1 MRKSLAILFLICSFQ
16 SIAQDS
22 RNFKI
27 TFNNPQ
33 ARTLDVLSIRYHS
46 LFISSSDQRVDL
58 NGNLETQSIH
68 LNLEEDALIHLSG
81 SLRETFFIEP
91 GEALEILL
99 ISDEFGYDSLVL
111 NHDFQFKLDILD
123 SLNSIEDEHLEE
135 FWKEGTSISSID
147 NSAFL
152 ESIDQLYHK
161 QTEYL
166 KGTQVS
172 NNYRSYLGILNL
184 TTKLEYLFK
193 RKELAESKALLQA
206 VNSFQEVLLDKPE
219 VYMSDRRI
227 NDLAYKIFLKKI
239 ESGIGSSYDYFWYN
253 KTTDILK
260 GLKKQVKRYSSHR
273 GFLEYM
279 LPNLIID
286 VLHSHSIDVGFE
298 LFASYG
304 KEYPQS
310 TFNDFLEDELDSYD
324 HLRNGRS
331 IEDISFI
338 KADGSSLS
346 LSELS
351 DKIIFIDFWAT
362 WCSPCLQEIPYLNEL
377 KEEFNSYDQIIWL
390 SVSVDHEKDKDKWL
404 RFIEKYDM
412 AGIVNVMPVSK
423 KELNDYF
430 RIISIPRYSII
441 DKGQIIFNAHA
452 PRPPT
457 TEIRDQL
464 KSLLS
469 K

>member
-1 MRKSLAILFLICSFQ
+1 MLRGLILLFLISSFQ
-16 SIAQDS
+16 CIAQDGKT
-22 RNFKI
+22 FKI

-33 ARTLDVLSIRYHS
+33 VRTLDALSIRYHN
-46 LFISSSDQRVDL
+46 LFKSSSDQRVDL
-58 NGNLETQSIH
+58 NGNLKTQSIR
-68 LNLEEDALIHLSG
+68 LNLEEDAIIHLSG
-81 SLRETFFIEP
+81 NLRETFFIEP
-91 GEALEILL
+91 GEVLEILL
-99 ISDEFGYDSLVL
+99 ISDEFGSDSLVL
-111 NHDFQFKLDILD
+111 NHDFQFKLDVLD

-152 ESIDQLYHK
+152 KSIDQLYQK

-166 KGTQVS
+166 KGIQVS

-193 RKELAESKALLQA
+193 RKELADSKVLLQT
-206 VNSFQEVLLDKPE
+206 VNSFQKILLDKPE

-260 GLKKQVKRYSSHR
+260 GLKKQVKNYSSYR
-273 GFLEYM
+273 RFLEHM
-279 LPNLIID
+279 LPNLIVDI
-286 VLHSHSIDVGFE
+286 LHNNSVDAGFE
-298 LFASYG
+298 LFMSYR
-304 KEYPQS
+304 KEYSQS
-310 TFNDFLEDELDSYD
+310 NFNGFLENELSSYD
-324 HLRNGRS
+324 HLKHGLSVKDLNFMK
-331 IEDISFI
+331 I
-338 KADGSSLS
+338 DGSSLS

-362 WCSPCLQEIPYLNEL
+362 WCSSCLQDIPYLNEL
-377 KEEFNSYDQIIWL
+377 KEEFNNYDQIVWL
-390 SVSVDHEKDKDKWL
+390 NVSLDREKDKDKWL
-404 RFIEKYDM
+404 RFIKKYDM
-412 AGIVNVMPVSK
+412 AGAVNVMPVFK
-423 KELNDYF
+423 KELDDYF
-430 RIISIPRYSII
+430 KIISIPRYSII

-457 TEIRDQL
+457 IEIRDQL